1 MNMPFFYIVAKQLQQ
16 PSSKSD
22 MSDLIVGKKVTGK
35 VCLIWLI
42 AMVMF
47 TAGGRVCWGSK
58 EKLDEKLKT
67 TAVDLAE
74 SKK

>member
-22 MSDLIVGKKVTGK
+22 MSDLIVGKKVTK
-35 VCLIWLI
+35 KACLVWLVAVI
-42 AMVMF
+42 MLA
-47 TAGGRVCWGSK
+47 AGGRVCWDSQ